1 MGTGGFCEFLPNKSN
16 SWETGFNAEA
26 AEKSGLREGPAS
38 VAGPFCGG
46 QRLVSALGA
55 LLLSLQVDP
64 CVRNPQERESKALV
78 LF

>member
-1 MGTGGFCEFLPNKSN
+1 MNFYLIRAIPGKRVSMRRL
-16 SWETGFNAEA
+16 
-26 AEKSGLREGPAS
+26 LRSQGCGRGRS

-64 CVRNPQERESKALV
+64 CVRNPQERRQGIGVVLV
-78 LF
+78 LCSF